1 MLLGREVLIVFKRH
15 VDHSLD
21 THATGVGLET
31 DHHTGSGLNEV
42 DMIEFQLFETE
53 HLRKHPRLDV
63 FVDDLLRHLFQNDR
77 LDTTSSSGNE
87 RNIELIAVEA
97 HPSAAR
103 IEQHPS
109 ELLHVPSFV
118 EPERVGRA
126 GFKLLG
132 ADEKDRVGQANQFTV
147 ENNMGH

>member
-77 LDTTSSSGNE
+77 LDTTSSSSNE
-87 RNIELIAVEA
+87 RNVELVAVETD
-97 HPSAAR
+97 PGVAR
-103 IEQHPS
+103 IEQHLR
-109 ELLHVPSFV
+109 ELLHVSTLV

-126 GFKLLG
+126 GFEFFG
-132 ADEKDRVGQANQFTV
+132 ADEKDRLGRANQFTV